1 MRLQQYKDLQSQ
13 FCSVNYTVFTR
24 VFTNFDQNKHV
35 LWWQD
40 AEVVEI
46 MKVEV
51 NKEMSTSLPF
61 IPMLCLEQKK

>member
-1 MRLQQYKDLQSQ
+1 MRLQQYTDLQSQ

-24 VFTNFDQNKHV
+24 VFNNFDQNKHV

-46 MKVEV
+46 MKVEF
-51 NKEMSTSLPF
+51 NKGMSTSLPF

>member
-35 LWWQD
+35 LWWHD
-40 AEVVEI
+40 AEVMEI

-61 IPMLCLEQKK
+61 IPMLCLEQ